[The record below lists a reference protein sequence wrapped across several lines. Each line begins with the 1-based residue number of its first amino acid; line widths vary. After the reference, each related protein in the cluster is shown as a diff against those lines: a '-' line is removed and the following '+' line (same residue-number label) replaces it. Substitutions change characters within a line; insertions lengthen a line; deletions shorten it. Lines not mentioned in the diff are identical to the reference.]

1 MDVHCQPKQNA
12 CHAHVQLVNGQQCY
26 QMNKKQNL
34 NNMSKPLKLI
44 KVPVTQLMQILHQ
57 LYEDG
62 ADFIDIE
69 GQHRP
74 NGSNDVIKVTVR
86 PEYYETD
93 ADDDSQE
100 KTDSEFLVTEVPYEP
115 PSDEINPLSEEDIND
130 LI

>member
-1 MDVHCQPKQNA
+1 
-12 CHAHVQLVNGQQCY
+12 
-26 QMNKKQNL
+26 
-34 NNMSKPLKLI
+34 MSKPLKLI

-74 NGSNDVIKVTVR
+74 NGSNDVIKVIVR

-100 KTDSEFLVTEVPYEP
+100 RTDSEFLVTKELYEP

>member
-1 MDVHCQPKQNA
+1 
-12 CHAHVQLVNGQQCY
+12 
-26 QMNKKQNL
+26 
-34 NNMSKPLKLI
+34 MSKPLKLI

-74 NGSNDVIKVTVR
+74 NASNDVIKVTVR
-86 PEYYETD
+86 PEYYES
-93 ADDDSQE
+93 ADDNDDSQE
-100 KTDSEFLVTEVPYEP
+100 KADSEFLFTEVPYEP
-115 PSDEINPLSEEDIND
+115 PGDEINPLSEEDIND

>member
-1 MDVHCQPKQNA
+1 
-12 CHAHVQLVNGQQCY
+12 
-26 QMNKKQNL
+26 
-34 NNMSKPLKLI
+34 MSKPLKLI
-44 KVPVTQLMQILHQ
+44 KVPVSQLMQILHQ

-74 NGSNDVIKVTVR
+74 NASNDVIKVTVR
-86 PEYYETD
+86 PEYYESAD
-93 ADDDSQE
+93 GGDDDDSQE
-100 KTDSEFLVTEVPYEP
+100 KTDSEFLFTEVPYEP

>member
-1 MDVHCQPKQNA
+1 
-12 CHAHVQLVNGQQCY
+12 
-26 QMNKKQNL
+26 MN
-34 NNMSKPLKLI
+34 KPLKLI
-44 KVPVTQLMQILHQ
+44 KVPVTQLMQILHE

-62 ADFIDIE
+62 TDFIDIE

-74 NGSNDVIKVTVR
+74 NASSDVIKVTVR

-100 KTDSEFLVTEVPYEP
+100 KTDSEFLVTKELYEP
-115 PSDEINPLSEEDIND
+115 QSDEINPLSEEDINY

>member
-12 CHAHVQLVNGQQCY
+12 CRAHVQLVNGQQCY

-74 NGSNDVIKVTVR
+74 NGS
-86 PEYYETD
+86 
-93 ADDDSQE
+93 
-100 KTDSEFLVTEVPYEP
+100 
-115 PSDEINPLSEEDIND
+115 EEDIND